1 MNCPCIANQI
11 FSTANMAIS
20 FGLPSIGLR
29 LGNLLNKIE
38 AKNKQKIEN
47 LQKINNNKSPNGGN
61 KGQNI
66 GNNNSNGG
74 NNSSNGGNNRANI
87 GSNGSNND
95 SNKGNNGSN
104 DNNKLNKIKG
114 KVPPRLKNKEGNI
127 DINLFKI
134 RLKGRKW
141 YKEKKGFIID
151 KDTAGHNGKVWK
163 LRDKT
168 GTRICSI
175 DGNGKILSP

>member
-1 MNCPCIANQI
+1 MTCPCISNQI
-11 FSTANMAIS
+11 FSTASMAIS

-38 AKNKQKIEN
+38 AKNKQETEN
-47 LQKINNNKSPNGGN
+47 LQKTNNNKSPNGGN
-61 KGQNI
+61 KGQNT
-66 GNNNSNGG
+66 GNNFNGG
-74 NNSSNGGNNRANI
+74 NNSSNRGNNSANI
-87 GSNGSNND
+87 GNNFGNND

-114 KVPPRLKNKEGNI
+114 KIPPRLKNKEGNI
-127 DINLFKI
+127 NTNLFTI
-134 RLKGRKW
+134 RLKGKKW

-163 LRDKT
+163 LRDKK

-175 DGNGKILSP
+175 DGNGKILSK